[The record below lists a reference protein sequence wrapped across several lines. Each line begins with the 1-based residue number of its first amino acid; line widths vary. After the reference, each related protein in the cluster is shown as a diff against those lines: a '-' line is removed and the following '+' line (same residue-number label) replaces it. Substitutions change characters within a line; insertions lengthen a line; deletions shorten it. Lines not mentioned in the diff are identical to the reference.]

1 MATTSPPFPSQFDLL
16 RGAIHT
22 TNLILSS
29 HTRHFLCLAILFL
42 LPFSALLLTLSS
54 FGYPSPPNSLLQS
67 PISPPLPYPVYLVL
81 IPLILLFLTSISLSV
96 NHGFFGR
103 PVKLVSTL
111 ISLPLPFL
119 RLFLTLLS
127 SLLLLSALLTLVAS
141 LIYLSLYF
149 HAPSFLIYLIFG
161 TVIAVTISYLFI
173 NWSLSGPI
181 SVLESTTGFS
191 PLYRSTQL
199 ITGMRLASL
208 SLFLFF
214 NLAISLIIWG
224 FSVGLTNWREAFP
237 MVAKMVFGSGIIVV
251 LILYWSVAN
260 VVMYMY
266 CKGLHGEL
274 AGEIAEEF
282 ASEYVSLPFDDNNT
296 PHVVSVIRV

>member
-1 MATTSPPFPSQFDLL
+1 MAPSAPFPSQFDLL
-16 RGAIHT
+16 RGVIHT

-29 HTRHFLCLAILFL
+29 HARHFLCLALLFL
-42 LPFSALLLTLSS
+42 LPFSSLLLTLPS
-54 FGYPSPPNSLLQS
+54 FRFPSPPNYLLRS
-67 PISPPLPYPVYLVL
+67 PISPPFPYPLYLVL
-81 IPLILLFLTSISLSV
+81 FPLLLLSLTSISLSV

-103 PVKLVSTL
+103 PVKLISTL

-119 RLFLTLLS
+119 RLLSTLLS

-141 LIYLSLYF
+141 LLYLSLHL
-149 HAPSFLIYLIFG
+149 HAPSLLSYLFFG
-161 TVIAVTISYLFI
+161 TVTTITLTYLFV

-181 SVLESTTGFS
+181 SILEPTTGFS
-191 PLYRSTQL
+191 PLYRSTHL
-199 ITGMRLASL
+199 IKGMHLAAF

-214 NLAISLIIWG
+214 SLAISMMIWG
-224 FSVGLTNWREAFP
+224 FSVGLEKWREVFP
-237 MVAKMVFGSGIIVV
+237 MVAKMVIVSGILVV
-251 LILYWSVAN
+251 MLLYWSMAN

-282 ASEYVSLPFDDNNT
+282 ASEYVSLPFDNNKV
-296 PHVVSVIRV
+296 PYVVSVIRE